1 MHFRQKVL
9 IADESQ
15 AKRYDRKMNKWRKG
29 QRNKHYKK
37 PVKIQLKRRMH
48 L

>member
-1 MHFRQKVL
+1 MMHFRKRTL

-29 QRNKHYKK
+29 CPRCKWYRKVVRTQAKK
-37 PVKIQLKRRMH
+37 
-48 L
+48 